1 MFDKKKGRCFR
12 YSAEFCLTLCLTAGL
27 AGCAGAPEASNTQES
42 MKAELMAETKTPV
55 IGLILTSRDSGEN
68 ESAAAGF
75 EEMAQ
80 KEGVELLIYTPD
92 VSAEDA
98 EQAGDLET
106 GTFASCDVD
115 PIEYQMLAV
124 NEFVAEG
131 TDVIAVHA
139 NHPEALEGVLAAARG
154 VGVQICAWGCQL
166 TEESCDV
173 YVETAEEASAAALE
187 LLKAGGS
194 ES

>member
-1 MFDKKKGRCFR
+1 M
-12 YSAEFCLTLCLTAGL
+12 
-27 AGCAGAPEASNTQES
+27 
-42 MKAELMAETKTPV
+42 
-55 IGLILTSRDSGEN
+55 
-68 ESAAAGF
+68 
-75 EEMAQ
+75 
-80 KEGVELLIYTPD
+80 
-92 VSAEDA
+92 
-98 EQAGDLET
+98 
-106 GTFASCDVD
+106 D

-131 TDVIAVHA
+131 ADVIAVHA

-194 ES
+194 EP

>member
-12 YSAEFCLTLCLTAGL
+12 YSAGFCLTLCLTAGL

-68 ESAAAGF
+68 EGAAAGF

-106 GTFASCDVD
+106 GTSR
-115 PIEYQMLAV
+115 AV
-124 NEFVAEG
+124 TWTLLN
-131 TDVIAVHA
+131 TRC
-139 NHPEALEGVLAAARG
+139 LRSMSLWRRARM
-154 VGVQICAWGCQL
+154 
-166 TEESCDV
+166 
-173 YVETAEEASAAALE
+173 
-187 LLKAGGS
+187 
-194 ES
+194 

>member
-1 MFDKKKGRCFR
+1 
-12 YSAEFCLTLCLTAGL
+12 
-27 AGCAGAPEASNTQES
+27 
-42 MKAELMAETKTPV
+42 
-55 IGLILTSRDSGEN
+55 
-68 ESAAAGF
+68 
-75 EEMAQ
+75 MAQ

-131 TDVIAVHA
+131 ADVIAVHA

-194 ES
+194 EP